1 MSSKPLFPFPWITF
15 KVSILYLS
23 VMHFSWSWC
32 QFHLSEQNKE
42 EKKKYIYHFHHF
54 ILMKMCIYTTN
65 THTAFIKSFMVHS
78 PLSPHI
84 RLWTNTGT
92 PPQQELLY
100 MGVFA
105 IAASLRPSVS
115 IHLSPGFIL
124 LVFFG
129 LSTWSFGFDMAS
141 SICKEGTAD
150 IPLWLLWDTKSD
162 TSVKSRAIQ
171 AYKHTGFHLKRF
183 Y

>member
-1 MSSKPLFPFPWITF
+1 MCNQCPQSLCFHFHEKLLKFQFFTCQWCTFLAHGVSSICL
-15 KVSILYLS
+15 
-23 VMHFSWSWC
+23 
-32 QFHLSEQNKE
+32 NKT
-42 EKKKYIYHFHHF
+42 KKKKSIYHFHHF
-54 ILMKMCIYTTN
+54 IFMKMCIYTAN

-162 TSVKSRAIQ
+162 TSVKSCAIQ
-171 AYKHTGFHLKRF
+171 AYKHTGFH
-183 Y
+183 

>member
-42 EKKKYIYHFHHF
+42 EKKKVYHFHHF

-162 TSVKSRAIQ
+162 TSVKSCAIQ
-171 AYKHTGFHLKRF
+171 AYQHTGFH
-183 Y
+183 

>member
-1 MSSKPLFPFPWITF
+1 MVSVPFVWT
-15 KVSILYLS
+15 K
-23 VMHFSWSWC
+23 
-32 QFHLSEQNKE
+32 QRR
-42 EKKKYIYHFHHF
+42 KKKVYISFSS
-54 ILMKMCIYTTN
+54 LYTHEN
-65 THTAFIKSFMVHS
+65 VYLHYKHTHTAFIKSFMVHS

-141 SICKEGTAD
+141 SICKEGAAD

-162 TSVKSRAIQ
+162 TSVKSCAIQ

>member
-42 EKKKYIYHFHHF
+42 EKKKVYHFHHF

-100 MGVFA
+100 MGIFA

-162 TSVKSRAIQ
+162 TSVKSCAIQ
-171 AYKHTGFHLKRF
+171 AYQHTGFH
-183 Y
+183 